1 MRVASQPA
9 IGGRRRRRHR
19 KRGQKKS
26 SFAKKSTISPS
37 LAHSHTRSSPGQA
50 GRRAL
55 LAQPF
60 SGDLSCT
67 RSRGPT
73 FSARARAIRS
83 RTLSSARAVSRRRRY
98 KKYNV
103 NITNDTQPPAVVVL
117 RVGKNMKLFFT
128 PCRYTPHSLPTT
140 TTSLREQSSRR
151 RRAGRQARQHTHT
164 LIPLGTTNEAQTG
177 KSATLPPLH
186 EKYRSFRLVGL
197 ARGVP
202 SESEHKHVDGAAALP
217 DWLDCSNDRLTNF
230 V

>member
-9 IGGRRRRRHR
+9 IGGRRRRHR

-98 KKYNV
+98 KKYSV
-103 NITNDTQPPAVVVL
+103 NITNDTQPPVVVVL

-164 LIPLGTTNEAQTG
+164 LTPLGTTNEAQTG
-177 KSATLPPLH
+177 KSATLPPYTKNTAH
-186 EKYRSFRLVGL
+186 F
-197 ARGVP
+197 
-202 SESEHKHVDGAAALP
+202 
-217 DWLDCSNDRLTNF
+217 DWLAWRAAFRERTQTRTRGSVARLAGLLKRSITNL